1 MGTNLKKYD
10 SRKDLLNVSKYSAS
24 QDVTFATKNK
34 FTSNIYDLCY
44 LDSPKVFGRFPRK
57 HSGII
62 LVYNRFS
69 EQPLCSLT
77 KRSTLPP
84 VFSGEIFENGWL

>member
-1 MGTNLKKYD
+1 M
-10 SRKDLLNVSKYSAS
+10 LNVSKYSAS

-34 FTSNIYDLCY
+34 FISNIYDLCY

-62 LVYNRFS
+62 LVYNRYS
-69 EQPLCSLT
+69 EQPLCNLT